1 MQTIWATQ
9 LRAQEGFGLWR
20 LHQIRMSLTFNC
32 EKPRR
37 KFHVVHDC
45 RKTRNTAASS
55 NELTTVIFEER
66 TAVERT
72 AVERTT
78 IERTTVV
85 RVPRRARRRRPD
97 DRSRAGL
104 LRVVE
109 RECAAAERVKEA
121 RAAVERAAVKRTA
134 IEHTAVERCSTTVEL
149 TAVERKHHRRACRRR
164 ASCLRACREAHV
176 RCFAAQKLPSRR

>member
-72 AVERTT
+72 AVERT
-78 IERTTVV
+78 
-85 RVPRRARRRRPD
+85 
-97 DRSRAGL
+97 
-104 LRVVE
+104 
-109 RECAAAERVKEA
+109 
-121 RAAVERAAVKRTA
+121 AVERVPPPSVPPSTRRSKRKQRPPTPRLLENGA
-134 IEHTAVERCSTTVEL
+134 G
-149 TAVERKHHRRACRRR
+149 
-164 ASCLRACREAHV
+164 
-176 RCFAAQKLPSRR
+176 